1 MVEREQRWVLSAVP
15 SSLGDPTE
23 ISDHY
28 LRDTNLRLRR
38 MESAEGVIWKLGQKI
53 RVRSESPEIVNM
65 TNIYLREHEYE
76 LLGGLEAATL
86 NKTRWHWRW
95 ADRVLSV
102 DEFHGR
108 LTGLV
113 LAEIELGADDDL
125 LKPPEGAVADV
136 THDDRFSGGS
146 LAWLDERGVKQL
158 LAEAAERWRNSD

>member
-1 MVEREQRWVLSAVP
+1 
-15 SSLGDPTE
+15 
-23 ISDHY
+23 
-28 LRDTNLRLRR
+28 
-38 MESAEGVIWKLGQKI
+38 
-53 RVRSESPEIVNM
+53 M

-76 LLGGLEAATL
+76 LLGGLEVATL